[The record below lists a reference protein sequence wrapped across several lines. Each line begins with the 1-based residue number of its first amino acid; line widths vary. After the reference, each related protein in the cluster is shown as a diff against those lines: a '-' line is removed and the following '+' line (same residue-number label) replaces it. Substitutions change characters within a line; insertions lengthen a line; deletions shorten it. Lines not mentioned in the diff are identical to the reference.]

1 MASTFELSS
10 QYYGTRHLKLVCSQ
24 TTDISTNTSTI
35 AWTLYSEG
43 GSSDY
48 YTTGPTSVYINGT
61 RVYYKDVV
69 YYDEGIFPAKKG
81 SVSGT
86 TTVPHL
92 NDGTKTITVSITTA
106 IYYSSTETKSGSWT
120 LNSIPRYATL
130 SVSNSSKTET
140 TAVMAWTADA
150 TCDRLYYSTN
160 NGSSFTQVTIAE
172 ATSGSFT
179 ITGLSANTTYNIK
192 VKVRRKDSQLET
204 TSDAISVTTYAY
216 PYATGMPDFT
226 LGNQVEI
233 TIYNPLS
240 RSVSVQMQTNAGT
253 ANGSINTSGTK
264 VKGWAG
270 SSNISTFYASI
281 PNATYAN
288 YKIAVIYGSH
298 TETRTGGKYSI
309 DATACTPTIG
319 SVTYQDSNASTVAV
333 TGDDQ
338 KIVQNQS
345 TVSYTASSISTKN
358 SATIDSVTI
367 KVNGST
373 HTMTV
378 SGTSA
383 TYSGGTI
390 DSSSSVTATVTVTDS
405 RGLTGSKNVTISM
418 YEWKLPTGIITMQR
432 EYNYYTPTT
441 IKCDA
446 QYSYLGGHNTISIS
460 YAFTKDGESTATI
473 TGTLSDNVAVTV
485 NIDNQFGWSAKYTLT
500 DAFGTTIYNLRLE
513 RGQPIVFF
521 DRLRT
526 STGFGTFPDANNSV
540 VLSTDTNLHAKGNNN
555 IMEYMPYSA
564 IVVGSGS
571 DAYLRIASVTAYSTW
586 TYGSILFDVRRTY
599 DSFPVRLAL
608 YYETG
613 SGTTPT
619 TVSFRYDSYR
629 GTYIN
634 KPFNAF
640 ITQSGSTIDVYVAKC
655 TTGSERMV
663 VTTYLSAYQVN
674 HSTVTY
680 PAGQLASIPSGA
692 IMVTPM
698 PCLTPT
704 VTITKTSGDSTASG
718 VAFERYGNVCH
729 LSFNIATTA
738 SISVGSNAFVGTTTA
753 PKPITAQTNAS
764 YYGSS
769 VIITDFGA
777 SGTITV
783 RVNGASLASGATAYC
798 NVIYLTNE

>member
-24 TTDISTNTSTI
+24 TTDIGTNTSTI

-120 LNSIPRYATL
+120 LDSIPRYATL
-130 SVSNSSKTET
+130 SASNSSKTET

-204 TSDAISVTTYAY
+204 TSDVISVKTYAY
-216 PYATGMPDFT
+216 PYATTMPDFT
-226 LGNQVEI
+226 IGNQVEI

-309 DATACTPTIG
+309 NATACTPTIG

-358 SATIDSVTI
+358 SATIDTVTI

-373 HTMTV
+373 YTMTV
-378 SGTSA
+378 SGTTA

-390 DSSSSVTATVTVTDS
+390 DSSSNVTATVTITDS
-405 RGLTGSKNVTISM
+405 RGLTGSKNVSISM

-432 EYNYYTPTT
+432 EYNYYTPTS

-513 RGQPIVFF
+513 RGQPIVYF
-521 DRLRT
+521 DRLNT
-526 STGFGTFPDANNSV
+526 SVGFGAFPSSEHTLQGGD
-540 VLSTDTNLHAKGNNN
+540 DWN
-555 IMEYMPYSA
+555 IDLGGKRNRLAYMPYSWEA
-564 IVVGSGS
+564 SGTDS
-571 DAYLRIASVTAYSTW
+571 SAGWARIATIT
-586 TYGSILFDVRRTY
+586 L
-599 DSFPVRLAL
+599 
-608 YYETG
+608 TG
-613 SGTTPT
+613 ASWRNVPIEFE
-619 TVSFRYDSYR
+619 VLQRSL
-629 GTYIN
+629 N
-634 KPFNAF
+634 KPAHLTVKFTSTSTDPALGGFYTDSNEISAF
-640 ITQSGSTIDVYVAKC
+640 IIKTDPSIWEVYVQKKYNTDRITISC
-655 TTGSERMV
+655 KVSRFVQSYCNISFT
-663 VTTYLSAYQVN
+663 N
-674 HSTVTY
+674 
-680 PAGQLASIPSGA
+680 GQQSSVLSGA
-692 IMVTPM
+692 TMVAITPPQSKSITISQTGGSSTLGGYGLYRDGNICIIAM
-698 PCLTPT
+698 TLT
-704 VTITKTSGDSTASG
+704 
-718 VAFERYGNVCH
+718 
-729 LSFNIATTA
+729 TTA
-738 SISVGSNAFVGTTTA
+738 SISGGGTVFT
-753 PKPITAQTNAS
+753 
-764 YYGSS
+764 
-769 VIITDFGA
+769 
-777 SGTITV
+777 GTIDAPTPIYTGQQGV
-783 RVNGASLASGATAYC
+783 YRYGNSAMITTFWNEGMVLECSNVGATLPSGAVLYPRLM
-798 NVIYLTNE
+798 YLAND

>member
-24 TTDISTNTSTI
+24 TSDISTNTSTI

-61 RVYYKDVV
+61 RVYYKDVT
-69 YYDEGIFPAKKG
+69 YWDDREFPASTG

-86 TTVPHL
+86 TTVQHT
-92 NDGTKTITVSITTA
+92 NDGTKTITCSITTA
-106 IYYSSTETKSGSWT
+106 IYSSATETKTGTWT

-140 TAVMAWTADA
+140 TAVMVWTADA

-204 TSDAISVTTYAY
+204 TSDAISVKTYAY
-216 PYATGMPDFT
+216 PYATTMPDFT
-226 LGNQVEI
+226 IGNKVQI

-240 RSVSVQMQTNAGT
+240 RSCTVQLQTNAGT
-253 ANGSINTSGTK
+253 EVGSITTTGTTA
-264 VKGWAG
+264 KGWSG
-270 SSNISTFYASI
+270 SGYQSILYASI

-288 YKIAVIYGSH
+288 YKVAVTYSGH

-309 DATACTPTIG
+309 DATVCTPTIG

-345 TVSYTASSISTKN
+345 TVSYTASTISTKN

-378 SGTSA
+378 SGTTA
-383 TYSGGTI
+383 VYSGGTI
-390 DSSSSVTATVTVTDS
+390 DSSSNVTATVTVTDS
-405 RGLTGSKNVTISM
+405 RGLTGSTNVSISM

-432 EYNYYTPTT
+432 QYNFYTPTT

-460 YAFTKDGESTATI
+460 YEFTQDGQSTASI
-473 TGTLSDNVAVTV
+473 TGTLSDNVATTI
-485 NIDNQFGWSAKYTLT
+485 NIDNQYGWSAKYTLT

-513 RGQPIVFF
+513 RGQPIVYF
-521 DRLRT
+521 DRLNT
-526 STGFGTFPDANNSV
+526 SVGFGAFPSSQHTMQGGD
-540 VLSTDTNLHAKGNNN
+540 DWN
-555 IMEYMPYSA
+555 IDLGGKRNRLAYMPYSWEA
-564 IVVGSGS
+564 NGTDSSAGW
-571 DAYLRIASVTAYSTW
+571 ARIATIT
-586 TYGSILFDVRRTY
+586 L
-599 DSFPVRLAL
+599 
-608 YYETG
+608 TG
-613 SGTTPT
+613 SSWRNVPIEFE
-619 TVSFRYDSYR
+619 VLQRSL
-629 GTYIN
+629 N
-634 KPFNAF
+634 KPAHLTVKFTSTNTDPALGGFYTDSNEISAF
-640 ITQSGSTIDVYVAKC
+640 IIKTDPSIWDVYVQKKYNTDRLTISCKVSRFVQSYCNISFTNGQQSSVLSGA
-655 TTGSERMV
+655 TMA
-663 VTTYLSAYQVN
+663 TYL
-674 HSTVTY
+674 
-680 PAGQLASIPSGA
+680 
-692 IMVTPM
+692 
-698 PCLTPT
+698 PCDSPT
-704 VTITKTSGDSTASG
+704 VTVTRTSGSSTLSSATLYRS
-718 VAFERYGNVCH
+718 GNVC
-729 LSFNIATTA
+729 SINIQVTTTA
-738 SISVGSNAFVGTTTA
+738 SISDGTSIFVGDSNAPHPVA
-753 PKPITAQTNAS
+753 LSSSAHYLSP
-764 YYGSS
+764 S
-769 VIITDFGA
+769 VIIASIDSSGKITLRNTGGTMA
-777 SGTITV
+777 SGTSVNCTIT
-783 RVNGASLASGATAYC
+783 
-798 NVIYLTNE
+798 YLTNQ